1 MEAWRMHS
9 ALIRR
14 LGLGILAFTSLEEVR
29 MLYAILCYNDENQIA
44 RWTKA
49 EDDAVMQRLGTI
61 TQRIAAAGKLGPTA
75 RLVATKEAKVLR
87 KDKAG
92 KPVVMDGPFAET
104 KEHFLGFYVVDV
116 ANVDEAIEIAKELQA
131 ANMGPSAYDI
141 RPVMF
146 YSGAGTIPDRMAAA
160 S

>member
-1 MEAWRMHS
+1 
-9 ALIRR
+9 
-14 LGLGILAFTSLEEVR
+14 
-29 MLYAILCYNDENQIA
+29 MLYAIICYNDEKLVSA
-44 RWTKA
+44 WSKA
-49 EDDAVMQRLGTI
+49 EDDAVMQRLGAI
-61 TQRIAAAGKLGPTA
+61 TGKIAAAGKLGPTA
-75 RLVATKEAKVLR
+75 RLVASKDAKVLR

-116 ANVDEAIEIAKELQA
+116 AGVDEAVEIAKELQA

-141 RPVMF
+141 RPVML
-146 YSGAGTIPDRMAAA
+146 YTGAGTIPGRMAAA